1 MFAKILVPLDGSEH
15 SLKALDYAIGV
26 ARKFSSVV
34 HIVHIVHIVQAVS
47 AATYDTAFMMR
58 GLYTRASDMAGPSF
72 MIDLK
77 NHLEENGRRI
87 LATTETKTREAGI
100 KAVTTLLY
108 GSPAEEIINFAEK
121 EEMDSWDRPPIFESY
136 LRDIER
142 DDPLLVEVV
151 EKLGD
156 QSSGKLSS
164 LKIVEI
170 PADVD
175 FVIEEY
181 DGLEWVAERHRTW
194 H

>member
-121 EEMDSWDRPPIFESY
+121 EEVDLIVIGDRG
-136 LRDIER
+136 
-142 DDPLLVEVV
+142 
-151 EKLGD
+151 LG
-156 QSSGKLSS
+156 SVTRFFLGSVSNKVSRHAPCPVL
-164 LKIVEI
+164 IVK
-170 PADVD
+170 
-175 FVIEEY
+175 
-181 DGLEWVAERHRTW
+181 T
-194 H
+194 

>member
-15 SLKALDYAIGV
+15 SLKGLDYAITL
-26 ARKFSSVV
+26 AKKFSSVV

-87 LATTETKTREAGI
+87 LATTEAKTREAGI

-121 EEMDSWDRPPIFESY
+121 EEMDLIVIGDRG
-136 LRDIER
+136 
-142 DDPLLVEVV
+142 
-151 EKLGD
+151 LG
-156 QSSGKLSS
+156 SVTRFFLGSVSNKVSRHAPCPVL
-164 LKIVEI
+164 IVK
-170 PADVD
+170 
-175 FVIEEY
+175 
-181 DGLEWVAERHRTW
+181 T
-194 H
+194 